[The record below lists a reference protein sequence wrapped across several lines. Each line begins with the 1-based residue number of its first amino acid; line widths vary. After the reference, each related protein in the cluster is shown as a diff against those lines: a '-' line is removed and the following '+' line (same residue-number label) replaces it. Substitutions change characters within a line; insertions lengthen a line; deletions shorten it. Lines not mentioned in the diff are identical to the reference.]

1 MLKNPFDLTGHVS
14 VVTGGNGGIG
24 LGIARA
30 LVSAGASV
38 AIWGRDAA
46 KNELA
51 AAALGELGGGNAVS
65 FVCDVADEAQV
76 LAGVAATVDALG
88 RIDSCF
94 ANAGVAA
101 VTTPFVD
108 ADLSDWRRV
117 MAVNLDGAFLTLQA
131 ASKAMI
137 AQGDGGSLVV
147 TSSLTTMLGAPRNE
161 AYAAAKAGLLG
172 LIRGVAVE
180 LGRHRVRANAIVP
193 GWIETDLN
201 RELLAS
207 QQFSERVLPRV
218 PVRRWGTP
226 DDLGPL
232 AVYLAS
238 PASSYHTGDT
248 IVVDGGF
255 RLA

>member
-1 MLKNPFDLTGHVS
+1 MLKNPFDLTGHVAI
-14 VVTGGNGGIG
+14 VTGGNGGIG
-24 LGIARA
+24 LGLARA
-30 LVSAGASV
+30 LVNAGASV

-46 KNELA
+46 KGEA
-51 AAALGELGGGNAVS
+51 AAAELAELGAGRVITV
-65 FVCDVADEAQV
+65 VCDVADKAQV
-76 LAGVAATVDALG
+76 DAGVATTVDALG

-101 VTTPFVD
+101 MTAPFVD
-108 ADLSDWRRV
+108 ADVGDWRRV

-131 ASKAMI
+131 AAKAMI
-137 AQGDGGSLVV
+137 EQGDGGSLVV

-161 AYAAAKAGLLG
+161 AYAAAKAGLHG
-172 LIRGVAVE
+172 LVRGVAVE
-180 LGRHRVRANAIVP
+180 LGRHGVRANAIVP

-201 RELLAS
+201 RDLLAS
-207 QQFSERVLPRV
+207 PAFAERVLPRV
-218 PVRRWGTP
+218 PARRWGSP